1 MIDIASIIVSAIVM
15 AIIGFIT
22 TQLWGVDVPKV
33 VSDMAAILILTLP
46 IMWYN
51 PQNSVEETIQFLQ
64 NYIMTFVNII
74 IPALIGDAIGS
85 AVSEIIKEFF
95 G

>member
-1 MIDIASIIVSAIVM
+1 MIDIASIIVSAIIM

-22 TQLWGVDVPKV
+22 TQLWDVDVPKV

-64 NYIMTFVNII
+64 IYIMTFVNII

-85 AVSEIIKEFF
+85 AVSKIIKEFF